1 MSSNKT
7 IHRLLAQMYGDK
19 CMFIEAHLE
28 DIHYRRY
35 LKLKK
40 YKCKDIIK
48 LKRILT
54 VHHLKHKSEGGK
66 TNLDNCSLVNELAH
80 RYLHSLPRD
89 IEELYNNAIR
99 EWKEARVVEGDIE
112 LPFEINYAS
121 FGVDRGGHMKSK
133 KLQEIKDKESR
144 KELQDY
150 KKEYEDR

>member
-48 LKRILT
+48 LKRVLT

-66 TNLDNCSLVNELAH
+66 TNLENCSLVNELAH
-80 RYLHSLPRD
+80 RYLHQLPRD

-99 EWKEARVVEGDIE
+99 EWKEARVVQGDIE
-112 LPFEINYAS
+112 LPFEINMAQMS
-121 FGVDRGGHMKSK
+121 IDRKGNMKLK
-133 KLQEIKDKESR
+133 RLKQEEKR
-144 KELQDY
+144 KEKTEMQRI
-150 KKEYEDR
+150 KKEWEDR